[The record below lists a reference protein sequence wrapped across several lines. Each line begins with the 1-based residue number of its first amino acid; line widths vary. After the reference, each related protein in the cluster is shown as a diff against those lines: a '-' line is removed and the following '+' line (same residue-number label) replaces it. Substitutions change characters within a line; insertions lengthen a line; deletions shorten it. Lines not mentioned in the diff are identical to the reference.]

1 MDGLFSE
8 LDVMH
13 YRNLKGYMD
22 EALCSGS
29 FDRPPSNESSFL
41 SPEKWRSHFTD
52 LLGQEI
58 QPSQS
63 DQLFIDYIL
72 ENQHSIDGK
81 FDVPILKE

>member
-13 YRNLKGYMD
+13 YRNPKGYMD
-22 EALCSGS
+22 KALCSGS
-29 FDRPPSNESSFL
+29 FDRPPSSDSSFV

-52 LLGQEI
+52 LLSQDI
-58 QPSQS
+58 QPFQA
-63 DQLFIDYIL
+63 DQHLIDYIL

>member
-8 LDVMH
+8 LDVMY

-22 EALCSGS
+22 KALCSGS
-29 FDRPPSNESSFL
+29 FDRPLSSDSSFV
-41 SPEKWRSHFTD
+41 SPEKWRSHFID

-63 DQLFIDYIL
+63 DQHFIDYIL
-72 ENQHSIDGK
+72 ENRH
-81 FDVPILKE
+81 